1 MTTPNHSQ
9 NQAPKLDKK
18 ELSTQIA
25 TAHRYFGLYGFSQ
38 ILPNPNIILRRLG
51 KSSLSAYRELL
62 IDPIVAG
69 AVRRR
74 KASVAGLN
82 YRLDSDLSDK
92 QQIIIDQIFDSL
104 DIYGLIGQILEAVLY
119 GYQPIEVIWQFK
131 NGVWIPVK
139 LIAIPQEWTGFDAN
153 GELLLIDGIAKTTP
167 PPFKILCPTNNA
179 SFTNPYGTAELSCV
193 YWATVF
199 KRGGLKFW
207 AEFAEKFG
215 SPWIIGHEPRSNT
228 DEDTNKLLD
237 ALEDLMGN
245 AVATIPND
253 SSVEIKE
260 ATGKTGSSQVFDD
273 FIRYC
278 RSEINIALLGQ
289 DQTTEKDT
297 SHASA
302 MAGLTVTKDIRDNDC
317 RVVESCFNTLLAW
330 ICELNFHN
338 VSPPK
343 FVLYEDEVGDKTLAE
358 RDQILT
364 ALGVSF
370 TQSYYERAYNL
381 SADEFTLN
389 TKPMPTNITPTT
401 PNFSEKFFSPEGD
414 LSDKL
419 AIGVPSDDDLTAQVV
434 QMLDDFTTL
443 DSINLD
449 NETALLEKLASLYPK
464 MNIDELQDKLTQMLF
479 IADTLSRLQTEQEM
493 GLN

>member
-1 MTTPNHSQ
+1 MTNPT
-9 NQAPKLDKK
+9 QAPKLDKK
-18 ELSTQIA
+18 DLTTKIA

-38 ILPNPNIILRRLG
+38 ILPNPDIILRRLG

-62 IDPIVAG
+62 IDPIVSG

-92 QQIIIDQIFDSL
+92 QQAVIDQIFDSL

-139 LIAIPQEWTGFDAN
+139 LIAIPQEWAGFDAD
-153 GELLLIDGIAKTTP
+153 GEIVLIDGLTKTTP

-179 SFTNPYGTAELSCV
+179 SFMNPYGTAELSCV

-228 DEDTNKLLD
+228 DDDTNKLLD
-237 ALEDLMGN
+237 ALEELMGN

-317 RVVESCFNTLLAW
+317 RVVESCFNTLLTW
-330 ICELNFHN
+330 ICTLNFHN
-338 VSPPK
+338 VNPPK

-370 TQSYYERAYNL
+370 NQSYYERAYNL

-389 TKPMPTNITPTT
+389 LNPATANTTPAT
-401 PNFSEKFFSPEGD
+401 PNFSEKYFIPPAMPQD

-419 AIGVPSDDDLTAQVV
+419 AIGMPSDDDLTAQVV
-434 QMLDDFTTL
+434 QMLNDFTSL
-443 DSINLD
+443 DNANLD

-464 MNIDELQDKLTQMLF
+464 MNIDDLQNKLTQMLF
-479 IADTLSRLQTEQEM
+479 IADTLSRLQTQDEM
-493 GLN
+493 GLQ

>member
-1 MTTPNHSQ
+1 MTNPT
-9 NQAPKLDKK
+9 QAPKLDKK
-18 ELSTQIA
+18 ELTTQIA
-25 TAHRYFGLYGFSQ
+25 TAHRYFGVYKFSQ
-38 ILPNPNIILRRLG
+38 LLPNPDIVLRRLG

-92 QQIIIDQIFDSL
+92 QQAVITQIFDSL

-131 NGVWIPVK
+131 GGVWTPQR
-139 LIAIPQEWTGFDAN
+139 LIAIPQEWAGFN
-153 GELLLIDGIAKTTP
+153 GDGEIVLIDGLTKTTP

-193 YWATVF
+193 YWATIF

-228 DEDTNKLLD
+228 DDDTNKLLD

-317 RVVESCFNTLLAW
+317 RVVESCFNTLLTW

-338 VSPPK
+338 VNPPK
-343 FVLYEDEVGDKTLAE
+343 FVLYEDEVGDKMLAE

-370 TQSYYERAYNL
+370 NQSYYERAYNL
-381 SADEFTLN
+381 SADEFTL
-389 TKPMPTNITPTT
+389 TNPVATNATPAT
-401 PNFSEKFFSPEGD
+401 PNFSEKSFTPPAMPQD

-419 AIGVPSDDDLTAQVV
+419 AIGVPSDDDLTTQIG
-434 QMLDDFTTL
+434 QMLTDFTSL
-443 DSINLD
+443 DTANLD
-449 NETALLEKLASLYPK
+449 NETALLEKLASLYPT

-479 IADTLSRLQTEQEM
+479 ITDTLSRLQTQEEM